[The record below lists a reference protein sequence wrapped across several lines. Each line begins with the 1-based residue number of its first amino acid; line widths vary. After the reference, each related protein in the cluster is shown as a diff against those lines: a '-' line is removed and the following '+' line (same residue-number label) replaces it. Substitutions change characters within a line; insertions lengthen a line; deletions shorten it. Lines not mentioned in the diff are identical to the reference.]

1 MNKLIHTLQMA
12 LAAVLI
18 GLVSACTPDSYDLEA
33 PDVASED
40 LVEGIAFSITHD
52 SENPN
57 IVYLKSLMPANY
69 QVCWEHP
76 QGRAQGPEV
85 TLQMPFE
92 GEYEVKFGVETRGG
106 IVYGPTATFTIDS
119 FYAGF
124 VNDDLWTYLTGGVDQ
139 EKVWIFDN
147 GEYGFAAGE
156 LTYADPSGTVTWN
169 NWSANWDPGVGHTGD
184 DAIWE
189 STMTFNL
196 KGGAN
201 VTVFNS
207 SSNETQTGTF
217 MLNTDTHTITF
228 TDCDL
233 LHTPSW
239 TDRTA
244 NWRRDLQ
251 LLELDENHLR
261 IGVMRDNSEGPW
273 WLIWNF
279 VSKEFADNYV
289 PEDQPDPEPTLPDG
303 WQDMVSEVVTTEIK
317 WTMSPDVPFDWANLD
332 GSLMNNFTAGNYPDW
347 ATVVDG
353 LENLSMT
360 LNSADMTY
368 TFEMPDGTSTT
379 GTYTLD
385 EDGIYTFDAGVP
397 TYHIGGGDIMFGAT
411 AENQLRILS
420 IETAGGTVM
429 GMWLGQRSTE
439 KDEYI
444 AYHFLP
450 NAGGGSSTPEA
461 TVIAVDNSKIVF
473 GHLES
478 DKNNFRIELYNQY
491 GSTASNQPFD
501 PKSIVFDYSMELTFT
516 ISGLTG
522 DAATKSYTAQLMCSS
537 SDWSAQVPEGMGSV
551 TVQGDG
557 TYTISYRPTAVYNDV
572 GVFCIDIVDMFSDIA
587 DSDAVT
593 VTIDNLSIL

>member
-317 WTMSPDVPFDWANLD
+317 WTMSPDVPFDWA
-332 GSLMNNFTAGNYPDW
+332 
-347 ATVVDG
+347 
-353 LENLSMT
+353 
-360 LNSADMTY
+360 
-368 TFEMPDGTSTT
+368 
-379 GTYTLD
+379 
-385 EDGIYTFDAGVP
+385 
-397 TYHIGGGDIMFGAT
+397 
-411 AENQLRILS
+411 
-420 IETAGGTVM
+420 TVM

-461 TVIAVDNSKIVF
+461 TVIAVDNTKIDW
-473 GHLES
+473 GHLEEAS
-478 DKNNFRIELYNQY
+478 NNFRVELYNQY

-501 PKSIVFDYSMELTFT
+501 PNAIVFDYSMDLTFT

-522 DAATKSYTAQLMCSS
+522 AAATNSYTAQLMCTANG
-537 SDWSAQVPEGMGSV
+537 WWPTVGEGEGM
-551 TVQGDG
+551 TTIQGDG
-557 TYTISYRPTAVYNDV
+557 TYTIHYSPSAAYNGV
-572 GVFCIDIVDMFSDIA
+572 IVFCIDFLEMFSDIENP
-587 DSDAVT
+587 DAVT